1 MTDAAGLTAE
11 LREQVLVH
19 LGDRLSQGEV
29 LVSGKQFVNAA
40 EEGFLALTGEPVGDQ
55 VRTQLEE
62 LVAAANAAD
71 PTQLLV
77 PSFEN
82 WVTLSVLV
90 QVRKAGWGITEVQEQ
105 GTQLIR
111 DFMKSEGARGLLQKL
126 KSQYV
131 NMSNCHRAVANRIAG
146 QKNASQRLARLA
158 SAAAE
163 RLAVNA
169 VNEKEQSTADPSPKS
184 ASSPFSRGP
193 STFRTRPNLR
203 PASSRRRADTNS
215 CVRNRWRSW

>member
-1 MTDAAGLTAE
+1 VTDAAGLTAE

-40 EEGFLALTGEPVGDQ
+40 EEGFLTLTGEP
-55 VRTQLEE
+55 
-62 LVAAANAAD
+62 VAAANAAD

-77 PSFEN
+77 PGFEN
-82 WVTLSVLV
+82 WVTLSVLA

-111 DFMKSEGARGLLQKL
+111 DFMKSEG
-126 KSQYV
+126 
-131 NMSNCHRAVANRIAG
+131 

-163 RLAVNA
+163 RLAA
-169 VNEKEQSTADPSPKS
+169 NEKEQSTADPSPKGL
-184 ASSPFSRGP
+184 GP
-193 STFRTRPNLR
+193 VVLMGDPESLR
-203 PASSRRRADTNS
+203 PLIDLMDRKETEARMIARRRP
-215 CVRNRWRSW
+215 C